1 MLETLVVLLAAT
13 AIAVPVSRRLGF
25 GSILG
30 YLVAGVAIGPAGLR
44 LVADVEQIA
53 RVSEL
58 GVVMLLFLIGLEL
71 QPHRLWILRKAVFGL
86 GLGQMVPTAVLL
98 GLIAH
103 AAGLAWPGAAVLGAG
118 LALSSTAIVLPML
131 AERDLLPSTA
141 GRDAF
146 AVLLFQD
153 IAFVPLVALT
163 PLLAAGHVPD
173 AVPWPEVAR
182 GIGVVAAILLGGW
195 LVVPRLF
202 RAVGGAKTHEV
213 FTATALLVVVGA
225 AALAHWGGLSA
236 SLGAFAAGVLLS
248 DTEWRH
254 EIKADIEPFQ
264 GLLLGFFFISV
275 GMSADLGLALDRPAL
290 VAGGVAAL
298 VATKIAVAFVL
309 GLWKRGSVQSA
320 SRFGFSLAQGSEF
333 AFVLFGVAAAHGA
346 LARGEA
352 ELATLVVAA
361 SMVAAPI
368 VFSASERLLI
378 PRLGP
383 HRPEPAFDA
392 IDGAGAP
399 VIICGFGRMGQIVG
413 RVLHMR
419 GIAFTALDKDPT
431 QIAVVRRFGGK
442 VYYGDPERADVLRA
456 AGAETAQVL
465 VVAADDPDSA
475 LAVVDAARREFP
487 HLAVLARARNRR
499 HAHLLMDRG
508 VGLIVRET
516 FHSSLKLSAL
526 VMERLGIT
534 AEEAAQTIRI
544 FAEHDE
550 RNLVAS
556 QAIHHDEARMIQSA
570 REAAEELAALLE
582 ADRQRE
588 DAPASVEAKT

>member
-13 AIAVPVSRRLGF
+13 AVAVPISRRLGF

-30 YLVAGVAIGPAGLR
+30 YLVAGMAIGPAGLR

-53 RVSEL
+53 HVSEL

-86 GLGQMVPTAVLL
+86 GLGQMVPTAALL
-98 GLIAH
+98 GILAH
-103 AAGLAWPGAAVLGAG
+103 AGGLAWPAAAVLGAG

-163 PLLAAGHVPD
+163 PLLAAGRVPD
-173 AVPWPEVAR
+173 AVPWPDVLR
-182 GIGVVAAILLGGW
+182 GLGVVAAILLGGW
-195 LVVPRLF
+195 LLVPRLF

-236 SLGAFAAGVLLS
+236 SLGAFTAGVLLS

-275 GMSADLGLALDRPAL
+275 GMSADLGLILDQPAL
-290 VAGGVAAL
+290 IAGGVAVL
-298 VATKIAVAFVL
+298 VAAKAAVAFAL
-309 GLWKRGSVQSA
+309 GLWKRGSAQSA
-320 SRFGFSLAQGSEF
+320 CRFGLGLAQGSEF
-333 AFVLFGVAAAHGA
+333 AFVLFAAAAAHGV

-368 VFSASERLLI
+368 LFSASERLLI

-383 HRPEPAFDA
+383 HGPEPAFDA

-399 VIICGFGRMGQIVG
+399 VIICGFGRVGQIVG

-431 QIAVVRRFGGK
+431 QIAVIRRFGGK
-442 VYYGDPERADVLRA
+442 VFYGDPARADVLRA

-465 VVAADDPDSA
+465 VVAVDDADSA
-475 LAVVDAARREFP
+475 LAVVDAAHREFP

-516 FHSSLKLSAL
+516 FHSSLKLTEM
-526 VMERLGIT
+526 VMARLGVP

-550 RNLVAS
+550 RNLLAS

-582 ADRQRE
+582 ADRHRE
-588 DAPASVEAKT
+588 GAPASEGAKA